1 MALPEW
7 KQIIFSKDGALY
19 ALYKHV
25 KTELANIQAGIPEDD
40 SITAAKLKSAIISFA
55 KLDQNTKRFTVQIP
69 IPADA
74 AADSEWTHGLLM
86 PRAVKVIDAGIIP
99 SAQFGQANN
108 FAVISLVN
116 KGTDGAGTTVICTK
130 NFNGSNVAA
139 AHDYTN
145 LGTVDAEND
154 DIAEGSVLEFVRS
167 KGGDG
172 QIVPASTLVLDLER
186 AA

>member
-7 KQIIFSKDGALY
+7 KQIIFSKEGAVY
-19 ALYKHV
+19 SLYKHV
-25 KTELANIQAGIPEDD
+25 KAELASIRAGIPEDD

-55 KLDQNTKRFTVQIP
+55 KLDQNTKRFTIEIP

-74 AADSEWTHGLLM
+74 AADSEWTHGIYI
-86 PRAVKVIDAGIIP
+86 PRAVKVIDAGIVP

-108 FAVISLVN
+108 FAVISLVD
-116 KGTDGAGTTVICTK
+116 KGTDGSGTTVICSK

-145 LGTVDAEND
+145 LGTVDTEKD
-154 DIAEGSVLEFVRS
+154 DIVAGSVLEFVRS

-172 QIVPASTLVLDLER
+172 QIVPVSTLVLDLER